1 VALDPEEQAARDE
14 ALAAEAAMLP
24 PVVTTVRIWRALL
37 FLPYLVAAV
46 LALVAAKLGSLLVAL
61 LVIFMAVLWAVASRR
76 SVARYRFDDTGAL
89 YLDDEDEPVDWV
101 SVVAIRVHHRPPWLT
116 PKSRRDL
123 AYHVLDVRIAL
134 RDGTEIRFARGDH
147 FVEGGPRRPLT
158 PGVFPRWLRARA
170 REAGLT
176 VEDTSDIDWIAS
188 R

>member
-1 VALDPEEQAARDE
+1 LVFAAALF
-14 ALAAEAAMLP
+14 AM
-24 PVVTTVRIWRALL
+24 
-37 FLPYLVAAV
+37 
-46 LALVAAKLGSLLVAL
+46 
-61 LVIFMAVLWAVASRR
+61 ASRR
-76 SVARYRFDDTGAL
+76 RVARYRFDDRGAL
-89 YLDDEDEPVDWV
+89 YLDDEEDPLDWA
-101 SVVAIRVHHRPPWLT
+101 SVAEIRVHHRAPFLT
-116 PKSRRDL
+116 PRPRRGP
-123 AYHVLDVRIAL
+123 AYQVLDVRIAL